1 MKTTKCKIGQNTV
14 LLGNNGVGPGD
25 RFVWVPAGQFVMGS
39 PTNEV
44 DRYDNECPR
53 TAVTISRGFWMGKY
67 EVNQGE
73 YLAVVGD
80 NPSFCSTN
88 NGYAEDLSRP
98 VERVNWQDATNYCA
112 LLTAQERL
120 AGRLPAGAA
129 YRLPTEAEWEYASR
143 AGSTTRFS
151 YGDDPDYTE
160 LTHYAWYTANSGGT
174 THAVGGKLPNRW
186 GLYDM
191 SGNVWE
197 WCSDCGSDHYTGGN
211 VTDPQGP
218 SLGLCRVIRG
228 GSCDYYA
235 SNCRSAGRDDCI
247 ASGRC
252 YGIGFRVVLAPN
264 QP

>member
-1 MKTTKCKIGQNTV
+1 
-14 LLGNNGVGPGD
+14 
-25 RFVWVPAGQFVMGS
+25 MGS
-39 PTNEV
+39 TTNEV

-53 TAVTISRGFWMGKY
+53 TAVTISRRFWMGNY
-67 EVNQGE
+67 QVTQGE

-98 VERVNWQDATNYCA
+98 VERVSWQDATNYCA
-112 LLTAQERL
+112 RLTARERS
-120 AGRLPAGAA
+120 AGRLPAGVA

-160 LTHYAWYTANSGGT
+160 LHKYAWYEDNSGET

-197 WCSDCGSDHYTGGN
+197 WCSDWWCDHYTGGN
-211 VTDPQGP
+211 VADPQGP
-218 SLGLCRVIRG
+218 SSGSYRVIRG
-228 GSCDYYA
+228 GSWDYYA
-235 SNCRSAGRDDCI
+235 SNCRSAYRGNGSP
-247 ASGRC
+247 SGRGS
-252 YGIGFRVVLAPN
+252 GIGFRVVLAPG

>member
-1 MKTTKCKIGQNTV
+1 
-14 LLGNNGVGPGD
+14 
-25 RFVWVPAGQFVMGS
+25 VMGS

-44 DRYDNECPR
+44 GRYDTEGPQ
-53 TAVTISRGFWMGKY
+53 TTVTLSRGFWMGKY
-67 EVNQGE
+67 EVTQGE
-73 YLAVVGD
+73 YLAVVGK
-80 NPSFCSTN
+80 NPSYFSTN
-88 NGYAEDLSRP
+88 NGFAEDLSRP

-197 WCSDCGSDHYTGGN
+197 WCSDWYGNYPGGS
-211 VTDPQGP
+211 VTDPQG
-218 SLGLCRVIRG
+218 SGSGSYRVFRG
-228 GSCDYYA
+228 GGWYDYGGRL
-235 SNCRSAGRDDCI
+235 CRSAYRYSLYPSI
-247 ASGRC
+247 RS
-252 YGIGFRVVLAPN
+252 YSLGFRVVLAPG